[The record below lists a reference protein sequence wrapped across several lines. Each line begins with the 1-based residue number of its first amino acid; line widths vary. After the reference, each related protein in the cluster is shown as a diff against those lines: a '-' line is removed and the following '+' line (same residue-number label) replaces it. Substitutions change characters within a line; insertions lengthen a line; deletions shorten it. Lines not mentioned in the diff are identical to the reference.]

1 MGTAARADGPA
12 GRLAAL
18 RAGLGKAQL
27 DACIV
32 LSSDPHLS
40 EYLPEH
46 WQTRAWLSGF
56 NGSAGS
62 VLVTRDFAGLWTDG
76 RYWVQ
81 AAQGLDGTG
90 ITLMRAGARDVP
102 DMVDWLLEHAPAG
115 TRVAVDGRVLAEHT
129 RRQWQSRLD
138 AAGIDLVL
146 DSDPVGD
153 IWKDRPALP
162 DAAVFEHMPP
172 FACRTRE
179 ENLGAVREAMHEHGA
194 QWLLFSTL
202 DDIAWLLNL
211 RGNDVSYNPVFLAH
225 ALVGEQNVRLFVG
238 ADKVGPDLQ
247 AVLALDGIELCD
259 YGQIGPALG
268 ALPDDAVLMF
278 DPQRVTA
285 GTVRNAQH
293 VNVAEAANPSQLLK
307 AQKTPAEADHIRRT
321 MEHDG
326 AALCEFFAWFEAAQ
340 TAGER
345 VTELDVDTQITAAR
359 ARRPNFVSPSFNTIA
374 AFNANGAM
382 PHYCATLDSFAQIE
396 GDGLL
401 LIDSGGQYL
410 GGTTDITRVV
420 PVGQISEAQKADFTR
435 VLKGHIA
442 LARAVFPVGAPSPML
457 DTLARMPLWREGL
470 DYNHGTGHGVGYFLN
485 VHEGPQSIAVRSRTQ
500 PDMAMRAGMV
510 TSNEPGLYRDGQWG
524 IRIENLVLAVSDQS
538 TEFGEFLCFE
548 TLTLCPIDTR
558 CILVSEL
565 DRAERQWLN
574 DYHRTVRARLLPY
587 IQGEARAWLLQRTEP
602 IEA

>member
-1 MGTAARADGPA
+1 MGTAASAAGPA
-12 GRLAAL
+12 ARLAAL
-18 RAGLGKAQL
+18 RAGLGKAKL
-27 DACIV
+27 DACII

-40 EYLPEH
+40 EYLPGH
-46 WQTRAWLSGF
+46 WQARTWLSGF

-62 VLVTRDFAGLWTDG
+62 VLVTQDFAGLWTDG

-81 AAQGLDGTG
+81 AAQSLDGTG
-90 ITLMRAGARDVP
+90 ITLMRAGAQDVP
-102 DMVDWLLEHAPAG
+102 DMVDWLLEHAQAG
-115 TRVAVDGRVLAEHT
+115 ARVSVDGRVLAEQT
-129 RRQWQSRLD
+129 RRQWQARLD
-138 AAGIDLVL
+138 PAGIDLVL
-146 DSDPVGD
+146 DGDPVGD
-153 IWKDRPALP
+153 IWTDRPALP
-162 DAAVFEHMPP
+162 AAAVFEHLPP
-172 FACRTRE
+172 FACRTRS
-179 ENLGAVREAMHEHGA
+179 ENLEAVRQAMHEHGA
-194 QWLLFSTL
+194 QWLLLSTL

-225 ALVGEQNVRLFVG
+225 VLVGKQNVQLFVG
-238 ADKVGPDLQ
+238 GGKVTPDLQ

-259 YGQIGPALG
+259 YGQIGPALA
-268 ALPDDAVLMF
+268 ALPNDATLMF
-278 DPQRVTA
+278 DPLRVTA
-285 GTVRNAQH
+285 GTVQNAGH
-293 VNVAEAANPSQLLK
+293 VNEIEAANPSQLLK
-307 AQKTPAEADHIRRT
+307 AQKTTSEADHIRRT

-326 AALCEFFAWFEAAQ
+326 TALCEFFAWFEAAQ
-340 TAGER
+340 AAGQR

-382 PHYCATLDSFAQIE
+382 PHYCATPDAFAQIE

-420 PVGQISEAQKADFTR
+420 PVGRVSAAQQADFTR

-442 LARAVFPVGAPSPML
+442 LARAVFPVGTPSPML

-500 PDMAMRAGMV
+500 PDMAMRTGMV
-510 TSNEPGLYRDGQWG
+510 TSNEPGLYRAGQWG
-524 IRIENLVLAVSDQS
+524 IRIESLVLAVPAQS

-558 CILVSEL
+558 CVLVAEL
-565 DRAERQWLN
+565 DLTERQWLN

-587 IQGEARAWLLQRTEP
+587 VQGEARAWLLQRTEP